1 MGRSTASTLVKSK
14 RDCFMGFFLTL
25 ALGLRFTA
33 AAKSSVAEL
42 PKDRGMASLDSTT
55 TRSLHAW
62 SRLPSLKQCSEAFAH
77 RCLTYAGGGMCE
89 AAGCLRA
96 REASTTDEG

>member
-25 ALGLRFTA
+25 ALGLGFMA
-33 AAKSSVAEL
+33 AAKSLVVEL

-55 TRSLHAW
+55 TRSLRAG
-62 SRLPSLKQCSEAFAH
+62 SQLPSLKQCLEAFAR
-77 RCLTYAGGGMCE
+77 RCLTHAGGGMCE

-96 REASTTDEG
+96 REASTTYEG